1 MADAARLAE
10 MLGLRAY
17 EDKLLTGSRAILAS
31 VHQRGSLRFVLAHR
45 SLGEHKSVRPNRLR
59 LTHPVSNSAAKATDM
74 TDTALMSEP
83 PSDRDTIA
91 TFLYDSCEYAPL
103 KTYIR
108 WCGGTD
114 TRGGP
119 AWDVDSE
126 AWLLD

>member
-1 MADAARLAE
+1 

-31 VHQRGSLRFVLAHR
+31 VHQRGPLRFVLAHR

-59 LTHPVSNSAAKATDM
+59 LTMRGDAPSQQQRCQGNRYDGHCPHVRA
-74 TDTALMSEP
+74 

-91 TFLYDSCEYAPL
+91 TFLYDSREYAPL

-108 WCGGTD
+108 WCGETD
-114 TRGGP
+114 TRGVGF
-119 AWDVDSE
+119 
-126 AWLLD
+126 